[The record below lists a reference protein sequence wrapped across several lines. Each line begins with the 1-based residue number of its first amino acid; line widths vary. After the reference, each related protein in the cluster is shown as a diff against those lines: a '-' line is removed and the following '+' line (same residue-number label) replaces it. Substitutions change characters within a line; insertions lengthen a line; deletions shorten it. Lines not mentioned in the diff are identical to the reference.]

1 MKNLS
6 GIALALVLGAA
17 RGAPREI
24 MAATDSAKGIGKNYK
39 TFFFFK
45 YSSAYFFFFLQL
57 LYLQSRPRRFFFGF
71 DG

>member
-24 MAATDSAKGIGKNYK
+24 MAATDSAKGIGKNDK
-39 TFFFFK
+39 TFFFF
-45 YSSAYFFFFLQL
+45 F
-57 LYLQSRPRRFFFGF
+57 
-71 DG
+71 